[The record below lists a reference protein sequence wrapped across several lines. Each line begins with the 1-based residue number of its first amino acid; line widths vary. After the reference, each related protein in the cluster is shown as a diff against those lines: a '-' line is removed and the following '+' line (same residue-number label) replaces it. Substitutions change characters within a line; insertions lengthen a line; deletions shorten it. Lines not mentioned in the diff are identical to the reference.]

1 MLLLKE
7 GPHTTPFTD
16 FYKYDLKLNGW
27 LELLRLIESG
37 EIGNSLLHIH
47 MREKL
52 KQSNLKPA
60 NDADK

>member
-16 FYKYDLKLNGW
+16 FYKYDLKVWGW
-27 LELLRLIESG
+27 YELLKLIESG
-37 EIGNSLLHIH
+37 EIGNSILHIH

-52 KQSNLKPA
+52 KQSNLKPE
-60 NDADK
+60 NDANQ